1 MQLIKL
7 HEQGPG
13 AKSSVAHESS
23 GGTDSSKQENL
34 RLKATTHRLE
44 KDLKKAERE
53 KQRAL
58 DTAEEAHA
66 ECVGLAEQVDAL
78 KKANLSR
85 ATVSQQPYHEQP
97 GARSGRISPSISHS
111 NNPNTSDSLRSEHSH
126 ESPQVIKRQKPA
138 GANKQQTD

>member
-13 AKSSVAHESS
+13 AKSSVAHENS
-23 GGTDSSKQENL
+23 GAIDSSKQENL

-58 DTAEEAHA
+58 DTAAEAHA

-78 KKANLSR
+78 KKATLR

-97 GARSGRISPSISHS
+97 GTRSGRISPSISQS
-111 NNPNTSDSLRSEHSH
+111 NNPNTSDSLRSERSS
-126 ESPQVIKRQKPA
+126 ESPQVIKRQ
-138 GANKQQTD
+138 